1 MPKYLLL
8 LRDDPKQFT
17 SLSPEEMQRV
27 IQKYSKWSESLVQA
41 GQMVGADKLTDT
53 AETACVLKRNGPAIR
68 TFDGP
73 FAETKE
79 VVGGFFL
86 INAGSLAEAAKIAEG
101 CPQLD
106 FGSVEVREIEPMG

>member
-8 LRDDPKQFT
+8 LRDDPSKFA

-27 IQKYSKWSESLVQA
+27 IQKYSTWSAGLAKA
-41 GQMVGADKLTDT
+41 GQIVSGDKLTDT
-53 AETACVLKRNGPAIR
+53 TETARVMRRNGAAIR

-79 VVGGFFL
+79 VVGGFFM
-86 INAGSLAEAAKIAEG
+86 INAATIEEATKIAEG

-106 FGSVEVREIEPMG
+106 YGSVEVRQVEEMR